1 MRDPSMPE
9 PKVERV
15 RSRLTVQSWFQ
26 VAFAVLAVFV
36 VLGTIVGGYFIQRTA
51 QITDELVDQI
61 QPARAEAYRLQAA
74 LLDQETGARGYAATA
89 DVEFLEPY
97 LTGKRVE
104 QEAADRMR
112 EFTAG
117 HPELLADVDEIEA
130 AAAAWRA
137 DYADPLVA
145 SVVPGVPQPVDPAS
159 TERGRT
165 TFDAM
170 RTLFEAQNAELVQ
183 ARAEGYD
190 DLIHAR
196 TIRNSVLVAMVAGFL
211 LTGLLM
217 VILVHNLV
225 AMPLVSLRAATRRVV
240 ADGNF
245 DQHIRP
251 QGPKDIRALAQD
263 VEAMR
268 GRIVFALAAAHT
280 QHQRLASQKADLDAQ
295 AEELRRSNA
304 ELEQFAYVA
313 SHDLQ
318 EPLRKVA
325 SFCQLLEKRYGD
337 KLDERGTQYIAFAVD
352 GAKRMQVLINDL
364 LAFSRVGRVNDAH
377 VRVDL
382 DQPLDKA
389 VANLAA
395 AVDESGAR
403 IERPEQLPEITGD
416 PTLLTML
423 WQNLLGNAIKFRH
436 PDRAPVVRITCDR
449 IDGEDHGDRAG
460 AGRWQLCVTDN
471 GIGIDEEFAEKVFVI
486 FQRLHGRDVYTGTG
500 IGLAVCKKIVEYHG
514 GRIWID
520 TEHTGGTRFC
530 FTLPA
535 LPDEE
540 PEEHAP
546 ADTDLEG
553 APA

>member
-1 MRDPSMPE
+1 MRDPSKPE

-74 LLDQETGARGYAATA
+74 LLDQETGARGYAATG
-89 DVEFLEPY
+89 DVEFLAPY

-112 EFTAG
+112 EFTTG

-130 AAAAWRA
+130 AAEAWRA

-145 SVVPGVPQPVDPAS
+145 SVVPGVPAPVDPAT

-170 RTLFEAQNAELVQ
+170 RTLFEEQNAALVQ
-183 ARAEGYD
+183 ARADGYD

-217 VILVHNLV
+217 VVLVHNLV

-245 DQHIRP
+245 DQHIHP
-251 QGPKDIRALAQD
+251 QGPKDIRILARD
-263 VEAMR
+263 VEEMR
-268 GRIVFALAAAHT
+268 GRIVFALAAAHA
-280 QHQRLASQKADLDAQ
+280 QHQQLAQQKADLDTQ

-337 KLDERGTQYIAFAVD
+337 KLDERGAQYIAFAVD

-364 LAFSRVGRVNDAH
+364 LTFSRVGRVSDAH

-382 DQPLDKA
+382 DQQLDKA
-389 VANLAA
+389 LANLAA
-395 AVDESGAR
+395 AIDESGAR
-403 IERPEQLPEITGD
+403 VERPENLPEITGD

-436 PDRAPVVRITCDR
+436 PDRTPVLQITCERDEGDQ
-449 IDGEDHGDRAG
+449 DGPGS
-460 AGRWQLCVTDN
+460 WTLCVADN
-471 GIGIDEEFAEKVFVI
+471 GIGIDPEFAEKVFVI

-520 TEHTGGTRFC
+520 TEHTEGTRFC
-530 FTLPA
+530 FTVPA

-540 PEEHAP
+540 PEAPAP